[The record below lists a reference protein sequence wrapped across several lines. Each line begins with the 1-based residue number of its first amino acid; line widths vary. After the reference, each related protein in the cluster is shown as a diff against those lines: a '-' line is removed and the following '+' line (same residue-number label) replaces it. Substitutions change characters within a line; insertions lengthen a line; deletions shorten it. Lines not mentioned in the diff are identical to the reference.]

1 MSFSLPLRPLAVC
14 AVLAATLGL
23 SACGSGGSSSGDS
36 SAATLP
42 PDIQTRAELGCAG
55 VAGTLDG
62 LQTTLAN
69 SLTSGLSGQ
78 PAVAATT
85 AQLTALVNDV
95 LDLVD
100 ATAGGAASL
109 QALSSGGDPQLVAPV
124 LDQLLCVTAAAGEIL
139 LSVTIAASTPVADR
153 VELNGLLDTIV
164 DLQAQ
169 LSTALG
175 QIAAGGAGGPVAGIL
190 QQVTNTLSGV
200 LSSPLGLTSLP
211 GGGVVAGVLAPASDL
226 LFDVS
231 GSFGL
236 LQGGDEQGFADAL
249 LGSVTHLVDGLV
261 ASLGPLGVVLT
272 PVLNLLSP
280 VVALLSQLLAGL
292 LGIAL

>member
-1 MSFSLPLRPLAVC
+1 MSSPLPLRTFTISAVF
-14 AVLAATLGL
+14 AATLGL
-23 SACGSGGSSSGDS
+23 SACGSGSDSSGDS
-36 SAATLP
+36 SSAP
-42 PDIQTRAELGCAG
+42 PDIQTRADLGCAG

-139 LSVTIAASTPVADR
+139 LSVTLAATTPVADR
-153 VELNGLLDTIV
+153 VELNGLLDTV
-164 DLQAQ
+164 VALQST

-175 QIAAGGAGGPVAGIL
+175 QIAAGGAVGPVAGIL

-211 GGGVVAGVLAPASDL
+211 GGGVLAGVLAPVSDL

-231 GSFGL
+231 GSFAP

-249 LGSVTHLVDGLV
+249 LGSVTHLVEGLV
-261 ASLGPLGVVLT
+261 ASLGPLGVILT

-280 VVALLSQLLAGL
+280 VVALLSQLLGGL

>member
-1 MSFSLPLRPLAVC
+1 MSSPLPLRTFAISAVF
-14 AVLAATLGL
+14 AATLGL
-23 SACGSGGSSSGDS
+23 SACGSGSDSSGDS
-36 SAATLP
+36 SSAP

-55 VAGTLDG
+55 VAGPLDG
-62 LQTTLAN
+62 LQTTLAS

-78 PAVAATT
+78 PALAATT
-85 AQLTALVNDV
+85 DQLTALVNDV

-100 ATAGGAASL
+100 ATADGAGSL

-124 LDQLLCVTAAAGEIL
+124 LDQLLCVTAGAGEVL
-139 LSVTIAASTPVADR
+139 LSVTVAASTPVADR
-153 VELNGLLDTIV
+153 VELNGLLDTVV
-164 DLQAQ
+164 DLQST

-175 QIAAGGAGGPVAGIL
+175 QIAAGGAVGPIAGIL

-211 GGGVVAGVLAPASDL
+211 GGGVLAGVLAPASDL

-249 LGSVTHLVDGLV
+249 LGSVTHLVDGLA

-280 VVALLSQLLAGL
+280 AVALLSQLLAGL
-292 LGIAL
+292 LGVAL

>member
-1 MSFSLPLRPLAVC
+1 MSFPLPLRPLAVS

-23 SACGSGGSSSGDS
+23 SACGSGDS
-36 SAATLP
+36 SAEPLP

-55 VAGTLDG
+55 VAGPLDG
-62 LQTTLAN
+62 LQTTLAS

-85 AQLTALVNDV
+85 AQLTALVSDV

-100 ATAGGAASL
+100 ATANGAGSL
-109 QALSSGGDPQLVAPV
+109 QALGSGGDPQLVAPV
-124 LDQLLCVTAAAGEIL
+124 LDQLLCVTAAAGEVL

-175 QIAAGGAGGPVAGIL
+175 QIAAGGAVGPVAGIL

-211 GGGVVAGVLAPASDL
+211 GGGVVAGILAPASDL

-272 PVLNLLSP
+272 PALNLLAP
-280 VVALLSQLLAGL
+280 VVALLTQLLEGL
-292 LGIAL
+292 LGVAL

>member
-1 MSFSLPLRPLAVC
+1 MSFSLPLRPLAVS

-23 SACGSGGSSSGDS
+23 SACGSGDSASGDS
-36 SAATLP
+36 AAAP
-42 PDIQTRAELGCAG
+42 PNIQTRAELGCAG
-55 VAGTLDG
+55 VAGPLDG
-62 LQTTLAN
+62 LQTPLAN

-78 PAVAATT
+78 PAVAAT
-85 AQLTALVNDV
+85 AAELTSLVNDA

-100 ATAGGAASL
+100 ATANGAGSL
-109 QALSSGGDPQLVAPV
+109 QALGSGGDPQLVAPV

-139 LSVTIAASTPVADR
+139 LSVTVAASTPVADR
-153 VELNGLLDTIV
+153 IALNGLLDTIV

-175 QIAAGGAGGPVAGIL
+175 QIAAGGTVGPVAGIL

-211 GGGVVAGVLAPASDL
+211 GGGVLAGVLAPASDL

-249 LGSVTHLVDGLV
+249 LGSVTQLVDGL
-261 ASLGPLGVVLT
+261 AANLGPLGVVLT

-280 VVALLSQLLAGL
+280 VLNLLSQLLGGL

>member
-1 MSFSLPLRPLAVC
+1 MSSPLPLRTFAVS
-14 AVLAATLGL
+14 AVFAATLGL
-23 SACGSGGSSSGDS
+23 SACGSGDSSSGDS
-36 SAATLP
+36 ASAP

-55 VAGTLDG
+55 IAGPLDG

-69 SLTSGLSGQ
+69 SLTSGLAGQ
-78 PAVAATT
+78 PALAATT
-85 AQLTALVNDV
+85 TQLTSLVNDV

-100 ATAGGAASL
+100 ATADGAGSL

-124 LDQLLCVTAAAGEIL
+124 LDQLLCVTAAAGEVL
-139 LSVTIAASTPVADR
+139 LSVTLAASTPVADR
-153 VELNGLLDTIV
+153 VALNGLLDTVV
-164 DLQAQ
+164 DLQST

-175 QIAAGGAGGPVAGIL
+175 QIAAGGAVAPVAGIL

-211 GGGVVAGVLAPASDL
+211 GGGVLAGVLAPASDL

-231 GSFGL
+231 ASFAL

-249 LGSVTHLVDGLV
+249 LGSVTHLVDGL
-261 ASLGPLGVVLT
+261 AANLGPLGVVLT
-272 PVLNLLSP
+272 PVLNLLDT
-280 VVALLSQLLAGL
+280 VVALLSQLLGGL
-292 LGIAL
+292 LGLAL